1 MAAKTTYL
9 RMSITDRCN
18 LRCFYCTYWQDWEKR
33 PAAEVLRYEE
43 LLRVAAA
50 AGRLGFRKIRLTGG
64 EPLVRRGVAEFVC
77 RLRQTPGIE
86 EVCLTTNG
94 VFLKELAPELYKAGL
109 RCLNVS
115 LDTLRPERYR
125 QITGRDNFSQVWQGL
140 ELALALGFQP
150 VKINCVVLRGVN
162 DDELPDL
169 ALLARDRPLQVRFIE
184 LMPTGAWQEW
194 QRHFLPM
201 TEVRQRLAG
210 LGRFREKASGD
221 TAGPARIF
229 QVSGFAGSLGFI
241 SPMSSHHC
249 GSCNRLRLTALGRLR
264 PCLLDDAEVDVKE
277 ALRRQCSDA
286 ELKAILLEA
295 MRRKNGGP
303 ESGGEVQ
310 AFSCRSMA
318 AIGG

>member
-1 MAAKTTYL
+1 MAARITYL

-18 LRCFYCTYWQDWEKR
+18 LRCFYCNGWQDWEKR

-50 AGRLGFRKIRLTGG
+50 AARLGVRKIRLTGG
-64 EPLVRRGVAEFVC
+64 EPLVRRGVAEFVR

-109 RCLNVS
+109 RRLNVS

-125 QITGRDNFSQVWQGL
+125 RITGHDHFSQVWQGL

-150 VKINCVVLRGVN
+150 VKVNCVVLKGVN
-162 DDELPDL
+162 DDELPNL
-169 ALLARDRPLQVRFIE
+169 ALLARDRPIQVRFIE
-184 LMPTGAWQEW
+184 LMPTGSWQEW

-201 TEVRQRLAG
+201 TEVHRRLAG
-210 LGRFREKASGD
+210 LGRLREIASGD
-221 TAGPARIF
+221 TDGPARIF
-229 QVSGFAGSLGFI
+229 RISGFAGSLGFI
-241 SPMSSHHC
+241 SPMSSHQC
-249 GSCNRLRLTALGRLR
+249 GACNRLRLTALGRVR
-264 PCLLDDAEVDVKE
+264 PCLLGDAEVDVRE
-277 ALRRQCSDA
+277 ALRRNCSDA
-286 ELKAILLEA
+286 ELEAILLEA
-295 MRRKNGGP
+295 MRRKNGRA
-303 ESGGEVQ
+303 EFSRETQ
-310 AFSCRSMA
+310 AFSRRSMA